1 MKIKTTRA
9 EAFSDGVIAII
20 ITIMA
25 LELLPQ
31 FESGESNQEILDHLQ
46 RLLPNIFAYV
56 LSFVMLGIFWMN
68 HHHLFH
74 LLHKLDE
81 ALLILN
87 LFTLFWLSL
96 IPMVTAILG
105 ANPFR
110 EVSVIIY
117 AAVMLMCTI
126 SFTLMRYEVSKRNLL
141 HRDRDQR
148 LDAQIKEATTR
159 SRMKGIAAISAYAL
173 AIPLSFLS
181 VYVSFV
187 CFVIPP
193 ALFFIP
199 DGIDDERLAEKVSD
213 KN

>member
-9 EAFSDGVIAII
+9 ETFSDGVIAII

-31 FESGESNQEILDHLQ
+31 FKSGESNQEILAHLQ

-74 LLHKLDE
+74 LLDKLDE

-96 IPMVTAILG
+96 IPMVTAVLG

-148 LDAQIKEATTR
+148 LDVQIKEATTR

>member
-20 ITIMA
+20 MTIMA

-31 FESGESNQEILDHLQ
+31 FKSGESNQEILTLLQ

-74 LLHKLDE
+74 LLEKLDE
-81 ALLILN
+81 TLLIVN

-96 IPMVTAILG
+96 IPLATAVLG
-105 ANPFR
+105 ANPYR
-110 EVSVIIY
+110 EVSVVVY
-117 AAVMLMCTI
+117 GFVMLLCTS
-126 SFTLMRYEVSKRNLL
+126 SFTLMRYQVAHRGLL
-141 HRDRDQR
+141 HKDSDQT
-148 LDAQIKEATTR
+148 LDKQIKKATLR
-159 SRMKGIAAISAYAL
+159 SRMKGVAAVGAYAVS
-173 AIPLSFLS
+173 IPLSFLN
-181 VYVSFV
+181 VYFSFV

-199 DGIDDERLAEKVSD
+199 DGIDDEGLAEKVAD